1 MHPLTFQTRDIIEQI
16 ITEHKKTLK
25 LLPNKNRLALEEMLY
40 NYLQCQII
48 FLQYSKMKDKR
59 IL

>member
-40 NYLQCQII
+40 N
-48 FLQYSKMKDKR
+48 
-59 IL
+59 